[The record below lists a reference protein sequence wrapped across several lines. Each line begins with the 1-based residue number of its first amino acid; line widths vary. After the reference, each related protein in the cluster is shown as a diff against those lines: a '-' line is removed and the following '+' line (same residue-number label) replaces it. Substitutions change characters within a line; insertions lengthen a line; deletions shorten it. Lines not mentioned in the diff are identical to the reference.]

1 MIVIK
6 GDNSYQNI
14 FFQLVKISF
23 HRYKRKKEREK
34 EEKQKQQA
42 ESLLKNGDLNNG
54 NYKV

>member
-1 MIVIK
+1 M
-6 GDNSYQNI
+6 Y
-14 FFQLVKISF
+14 FQLVFTF

-34 EEKQKQQA
+34 EEKQKQQE